1 MHRRTQLAL
10 TGALVVAATLPLVY
24 LAAVH
29 VAPIHWLDAAILKGF
44 ANLNGPRV
52 EPIATFLATLCDPD
66 MFVWFAA
73 ALVAIALL
81 RRRPRTAVAVFV
93 VLLGANV
100 TTQLLKPA
108 LATPRYS
115 SLLEEIGQIA
125 AVSWPSGHATASM
138 AIALCAILVAPAA
151 WRPWVGA
158 LGAIFAVAVTF
169 SFLTL
174 EWHYPSDVLGGFLVS
189 TAWTLAAVAVLS
201 WSEQRWPLARDR
213 ARRPSVREALAPA
226 AIATA
231 CASLLAGVVLL
242 ARPDQVV
249 SYAQTH
255 TTFVIGAAA
264 LAAAALMLAAG
275 VSLLLLRAPR

>member
-10 TGALVVAATLPLVY
+10 KGALVVAAALPFVY

-29 VAPIHWLDAAILKGF
+29 VAPVHWLDAAILKGF

-52 EPIATFLATLCDPD
+52 EPVATFLATLCDPD

-73 ALVAIALL
+73 ALVAVALL

-115 SLLEEIGQIA
+115 SLLEDIGQIA
-125 AVSWPSGHATASM
+125 DVSWPSGHATASM
-138 AIALCAILVAPAA
+138 AIALCAILVAPAR

-174 EWHYPSDVLGGFLVS
+174 EWHYPSDVLGGFLVA
-189 TAWTLAAVAVLS
+189 TTWTLAAVAVLS
-201 WSEQRWPLARDR
+201 WSEQRWPVARDG
-213 ARRPSVREALAPA
+213 APRPSVREALAPA

-249 SYAQTH
+249 TYAKTH

-264 LAAAALMLAAG
+264 LAAAALTLAAG